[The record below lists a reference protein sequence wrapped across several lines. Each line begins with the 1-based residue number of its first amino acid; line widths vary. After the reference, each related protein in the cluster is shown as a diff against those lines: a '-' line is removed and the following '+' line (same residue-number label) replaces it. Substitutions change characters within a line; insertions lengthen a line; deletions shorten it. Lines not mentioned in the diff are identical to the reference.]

1 MELESQHKK
10 RKFVILTIMTHQAS
24 IQRCWKEVARER
36 QGKENKPF
44 WKCFSES
51 TVSWRKMYSVQLL
64 SPVWLFETPWNAAC
78 QVSLSITNYQRLLM
92 SIESL
97 MPFNHL
103 NPLSSP
109 SPPVFNLSQHQGF
122 SYWGSL
128 LHQVD
133 KVLEFQLQHQS
144 FQWIFRTDFL

>member
-1 MELESQHKK
+1 
-10 RKFVILTIMTHQAS
+10 
-24 IQRCWKEVARER
+24 
-36 QGKENKPF
+36 
-44 WKCFSES
+44 
-51 TVSWRKMYSVQLL
+51 MYSVQLL

-92 SIESL
+92 SIESV

-133 KVLEFQLQHQS
+133 KVLEFQLQHQFFNEYSGLIS
-144 FQWIFRTDFL
+144 FRMNWLNLLAIQGTLKIFSNTTVQKYQFFSTQLFFIVQPKHP

>member
-1 MELESQHKK
+1 
-10 RKFVILTIMTHQAS
+10 
-24 IQRCWKEVARER
+24 
-36 QGKENKPF
+36 
-44 WKCFSES
+44 
-51 TVSWRKMYSVQLL
+51 MYSVQLL

-92 SIESL
+92 SIESV

-133 KVLEFQLQHQS
+133 KVLEFQLQHQFFNEYSGLIS
-144 FQWIFRTDFL
+144 FRMNWLNLLAIQGTLKIFSNTTVQKYQFFSTQLFL